1 MPSADFCVPIG
12 SPLGF
17 RSPELRDETQTSRGK
32 SDRFHRTP
40 AGSTALALDGSGLRD
55 SSSARPAKD
64 ASYPVSVRQVAV
76 LIHASSRPRLAT
88 APLRFTSTSLPSS
101 CTKDF
106 HLLAVRHA
114 RHTTKRPLAA
124 LEQAL
129 EGREPEAG
137 LIHHSDQGRQ
147 YASRKYVDKLTAK
160 GVKISMSR
168 RGNPY
173 DNAFV
178 ESFMKTLKAEEV
190 DCNEYATLAQAQA
203 EIGGFIER
211 IYNRKRLHSSLG
223 YVPPA
228 EFEEAFA
235 AIEGAKT
242 AA

>member
-1 MPSADFCVPIG
+1 MKANSQLVVPRASRTIRRARPACATPLIVPTPNSYSRRISSNNCHSLPFGPSAIVLGSAYPLTPSFDLRSASLASPTAWPTMPSADFCVPIG

-114 RHTTKRPLAA
+114 RHTTEPLGAA
-124 LEQAL
+124 DACGVG
-129 EGREPEAG
+129 GR
-137 LIHHSDQGRQ
+137 
-147 YASRKYVDKLTAK
+147 SR
-160 GVKISMSR
+160 
-168 RGNPY
+168 
-173 DNAFV
+173 
-178 ESFMKTLKAEEV
+178 E
-190 DCNEYATLAQAQA
+190 
-203 EIGGFIER
+203 
-211 IYNRKRLHSSLG
+211 
-223 YVPPA
+223 
-228 EFEEAFA
+228 
-235 AIEGAKT
+235 
-242 AA
+242 